1 MPLKRSSLPG
11 SPATLSSPAHKYR
24 ESFNASA
31 SSSSSTIP
39 HDAFSMNEFGTVQ
52 RQPDGSAGELKVV
65 GALVSRLVNKLP
77 CNSGIRLGT
86 VEIDQG
92 VQTTVDALLRLARIR
107 LPLVVQALVGA
118 LETLSKYSSSTSLHD
133 TPLDTI
139 HSQLFLLHVLY
150 LCLSSSWRLHASV
163 APPPPSEIPRCFSDP
178 PPFDESL
185 ARYLLVTLLT
195 YAHMV
200 SSEAALVGGTI
211 SPMSNREAKSR
222 ETPPAPWARHEHPGS
237 SSNCIGLKFLQR
249 HSYSSS
255 QRYDVDERKL
265 LAPTSGSTSATIGQM
280 AKYVSRIIF
289 YLSSSNWPLV
299 LGRIK
304 ARVSFLTTTIEE
316 SPDLVELRLM
326 EWSNP
331 DRTRLSQVI
340 QEISTTFLHIKR
352 PAQVAV
358 ATVLRSCIWNWIRS
372 YQGELEALVESN
384 RNIEGGAETLFDVLN
399 SASDI
404 SSSSSARKN
413 KAFYPLMAML
423 LVVSPDTLKRAV
435 LGEMAGRTS
444 SSIAKRLN
452 FLESLR
458 KGLVTSKGFEA
469 CAVCYVDFVSAAMCL
484 GPNLES
490 AGVKSLVPDIQN
502 DLKNALFYSSH
513 SGDIDDDVL
522 VSGLVGLYRTNAAI
536 SGTTVFSKL
545 LNDISDSHKLLAVR
559 ACAEIVLEGDRL
571 PWYPSVVGMRRDLA
585 APIRSLLKSLAA
597 SIVGTPSTARR
608 PRSSV
613 DVAQNVADLVSG
625 ILNLIAIDPAFA
637 FTSYNAEDNLS
648 STLVTISSLLVGPCP
663 EILRIQAGRAIVAV
677 LDHLRAVAKVDA
689 GTLALANSAAMAT

>member
-1 MPLKRSSLPG
+1 M
-11 SPATLSSPAHKYR
+11 
-24 ESFNASA
+24 
-31 SSSSSTIP
+31 I
-39 HDAFSMNEFGTVQ
+39 Q
-52 RQPDGSAGELKVV
+52 
-65 GALVSRLVNKLP
+65 LP

-118 LETLSKYSSSTSLHD
+118 LETLSKVSKPRLSALTPQYSSSTSLHD

-502 DLKNALFYSSH
+502 DLKVRTVVCTRDTACSSR
-513 SGDIDDDVL
+513 
-522 VSGLVGLYRTNAAI
+522 RTRSSTRLTRAT
-536 SGTTVFSKL
+536 STTTCS
-545 LNDISDSHKLLAVR
+545 
-559 ACAEIVLEGDRL
+559 
-571 PWYPSVVGMRRDLA
+571 SVVSSGYIAPTPPSRAQPCLA
-585 APIRSLLKSLAA
+585 SFSTTFPTRTSSWRS
-597 SIVGTPSTARR
+597 VPVR
-608 PRSSV
+608 RSSSRV
-613 DVAQNVADLVSG
+613 IVCHGTLQLWECGG
-625 ILNLIAIDPAFA
+625 ILRLQ
-637 FTSYNAEDNLS
+637 Y
-648 STLVTISSLLVGPCP
+648 
-663 EILRIQAGRAIVAV
+663 GRF
-677 LDHLRAVAKVDA
+677 
-689 GTLALANSAAMAT
+689 